1 MARRAGVPETTISRA
16 LERWRGRVRYLSEIE
31 RAWEEVCPGVL
42 RGEIALAVTSDQ
54 VVSLEELLF
63 GSLAL
68 HTIPGWRAMIAPI
81 AAALGE
87 TGAVAHEA
95 LDLERASAAMSGG

>member
-1 MARRAGVPETTISRA
+1 MARHAGVPEHTISLA

-31 RAWEEVCPGVL
+31 GAWEEVCPGVL
-42 RGEIALAVTSDQ
+42 RGEIVLAVTSDQ
-54 VVSLEELLF
+54 VASLEELLF

-81 AAALGE
+81 AAALAE

-95 LDLERASAAMSGG
+95 LDIERVSAAMSAV